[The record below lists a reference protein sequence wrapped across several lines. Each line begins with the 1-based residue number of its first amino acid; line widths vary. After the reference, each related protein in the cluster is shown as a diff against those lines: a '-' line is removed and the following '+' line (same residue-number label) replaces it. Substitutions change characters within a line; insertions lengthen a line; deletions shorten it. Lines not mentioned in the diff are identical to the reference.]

1 MPCDGGSR
9 LLVVGGFHHSGTG
22 IITHAIKVRA
32 LGGDSTSRA
41 NQWFIDSDIKDLW
54 PPTHGDDV
62 HKLNCTDTWSIWKHP
77 TNSAREVQR
86 FLALRSIWPRLTLV
100 YTERDAPNVVW
111 SLMKRFRSWK
121 AENIATHLGHYCEVW
136 REYHKRQHSDV
147 VHFVDLQ
154 NFSNSPRPIVER
166 IIPVPTPLGGAEA
179 ERTQANASRGAAMN
193 SVSVKLQHVHL
204 YGARHSRDAS
214 AVTVL
219 SPSDAELEVMPYDPL
234 AFAREVESEEWQTHL
249 HDLHLYGTHG
259 PVNLLNVTAAL
270 MSLQCGRPILNVSA
284 R

>member
-1 MPCDGGSR
+1 
-9 LLVVGGFHHSGTG
+9 
-22 IITHAIKVRA
+22 
-32 LGGDSTSRA
+32 
-41 NQWFIDSDIKDLW
+41 
-54 PPTHGDDV
+54 
-62 HKLNCTDTWSIWKHP
+62 
-77 TNSAREVQR
+77 
-86 FLALRSIWPRLTLV
+86 
-100 YTERDAPNVVW
+100 
-111 SLMKRFRSWK
+111 
-121 AENIATHLGHYCEVW
+121 
-136 REYHKRQHSDV
+136 
-147 VHFVDLQ
+147 
-154 NFSNSPRPIVER
+154 
-166 IIPVPTPLGGAEA
+166 
-179 ERTQANASRGAAMN
+179 MN

-204 YGARHSRDAS
+204 YGARHSRDGS